1 MRLVLLPCHF
11 PESIKEIKVGLGG
24 IEIVILLVLVLLF
37 FGGKRL
43 PQLGS
48 ALGKAMTNF
57 KSGLKEGKDD
67 KES

>member
-1 MRLVLLPCHF
+1 M
-11 PESIKEIKVGLGG
+11 GLGG
-24 IEIVILLVLVLLF
+24 TEIVILVALVLLF

-57 KSGLKEGKDD
+57 KSGLKEEKKD
-67 KES
+67 KKS

>member
-1 MRLVLLPCHF
+1 MGLVLLPCLF
-11 PESIKEIKVGLGG
+11 QESIKETSMGLGG
-24 IEIVILLVLVLLF
+24 TEIVILLVLVLLF

-57 KSGLKEGKDD
+57 KSGLKDKDD
-67 KES
+67 KEV

>member
-1 MRLVLLPCHF
+1 M
-11 PESIKEIKVGLGG
+11 GLGG
-24 IEIVILLVLVLLF
+24 TEIVILLVLVLLF

-57 KSGLKEGKDD
+57 KSGLKEDKED

>member
-1 MRLVLLPCHF
+1 M
-11 PESIKEIKVGLGG
+11 GLGG
-24 IEIVILLVLVLLF
+24 TEIVILLVLVLLF

-48 ALGKAMTNF
+48 ALGKALTNF
-57 KSGLKEGKDD
+57 KSGLKEGKED